1 MRDSGIVSLLFCGIT
16 LKHYA
21 YHTMSKR
28 TQRTT
33 KYMFAVLAQL
43 SENFIFIYLG
53 LNLFTQDVQVFKP
66 LFILVSAV
74 RQVDPVAIAED
85 SRADHL

>member
-1 MRDSGIVSLLFCGIT
+1 MIGIVSLLFCGIV

-21 YHTMSKR
+21 YHNMSKR

-33 KYMFAVLAQL
+33 KYMFSVLAQL

-53 LNLFTQDVQVFKP
+53 LNLFTQDVQVFRP
-66 LFILVSAV
+66 VLILVATVS
-74 RQVDPVAIAED
+74 
-85 SRADHL
+85 LT

>member
-1 MRDSGIVSLLFCGIT
+1 
-16 LKHYA
+16 
-21 YHTMSKR
+21 
-28 TQRTT
+28 
-33 KYMFAVLAQL
+33 MFAVLAQL

-74 RQVDPVAIAED
+74 RSRIQKFAERRR
-85 SRADHL
+85 S